1 LIINFSLSPDTAAL
15 TVSVAQLKIL
25 HKNNHFYKTSLGKL
39 TIPENITG
47 FMDKAVF
54 NGFKILSIE
63 RENA

>member
-1 LIINFSLSPDTAAL
+1 
-15 TVSVAQLKIL
+15 VSVAQLKIL